1 MRVMQLRRFVLVVAF
16 ALLPSWAL
24 AANFEVQAQN
34 GNELGWSAK
43 ADCEALASANCTS
56 AYFCSNEIWMATG
69 SFDAVQQ
76 RRYDG
81 QQLVIVKDGAPIC
94 AVN

>member
-1 MRVMQLRRFVLVVAF
+1 MQLRKIVLAMVM
-16 ALLPSWAL
+16 ALLPISAS
-24 AANFEVQAQN
+24 AAQYEVQAQN
-34 GNELGWSAK
+34 GNEQGWSLK
-43 ADCEALASANCTS
+43 ADCEANLSTSCTS
-56 AYFCSNEIWMATG
+56 AYFCSNEIWMANA

-81 QQLVIVKDGAPIC
+81 QQLVIVKDGNPIC

>member
-1 MRVMQLRRFVLVVAF
+1 MKMKQLRKCVLVAVLAF
-16 ALLPSWAL
+16 VPAGAM
-24 AANFEVQAQN
+24 AAQYEVRAQN
-34 GNELGWSAK
+34 GNEQGWSIK
-43 ADCEALASANCTS
+43 GECETQSSTNCTS
-56 AYFCSNEIWMATG
+56 AYFCSNEIWMASA

-81 QQLVIVKDGAPIC
+81 QQLVIVKDGNPIC

>member
-1 MRVMQLRRFVLVVAF
+1 MRVMKLRNIFVVIAF

-24 AANFEVQAQN
+24 ASSFEVQAQN
-34 GNELGWSAK
+34 GNEKGWSAQ

-56 AYFCSNEIWMATG
+56 AYFCSNEIWMSTG

-81 QQLVIVKDGAPIC
+81 QQLIIVKDGAAIC

>member
-1 MRVMQLRRFVLVVAF
+1 MQLRKFVLMMLL
-16 ALLPSWAL
+16 ALMPASAM
-24 AANFEVQAQN
+24 ASQYEVQAQN
-34 GNELGWSAK
+34 GNEQGWSLK
-43 ADCEALASANCTS
+43 ADCEINASANCTS
-56 AYFCSNEIWMATG
+56 AYFCSNEIWMANA

-81 QQLVIVKDGAPIC
+81 QQLVIVKDGNPIC